1 VMFYPQ
7 DSRVCSITIDC
18 MSDTPR
24 TQTPQHPAR
33 LSSAVCGALDDV
45 LAGLEAVR
53 VADRTMAADEDRLAW
68 IEKVTEAER
77 RVSALKTVLIGEAD
91 EAGSAMRVR
100 HTPLR
105 DWLAGSGQQSPRQAA
120 AALWKARDLEQR
132 PRVQEAA
139 TSGRISL
146 EQASAINQAL
156 NGLPTGL
163 DKGQHQHAED
173 LILAAAT
180 HTPAEKLRT
189 MAESLVTQVAPTQ
202 AETPEQRA
210 ARLEAR
216 DARAATRR
224 CLRFGP
230 ETDGSI
236 DFSGSLPVLDGR
248 RLQQLVQA
256 IADRAYR
263 TAKDT
268 RDRKRLLETPQQ
280 RLADALSTLVTV
292 ASAVENPDPS
302 QPTQPAGAG
311 IPTAA
316 AQLMVVIPYERLLDR
331 ACDRGVLMDGTAVSP
346 GQLRLLACQAELVP
360 VVLGTNST
368 VLDVGR
374 THRLVPPAL
383 RLAVSLRDGGC
394 AYPGCTVPMR
404 HCDVHHIT
412 PWQVGG
418 PSNLGNV
425 VALCRSHHGL
435 IEPAPPARL
444 PDGTVEPVDQWQVR
458 IDSRGLPEFLPPL
471 AVDPS
476 RTPIRKIASHAQT
489 LLDTG

>member
-1 VMFYPQ
+1 M
-7 DSRVCSITIDC
+7 R
-18 MSDTPR
+18 TPP
-24 TQTPQHPAR
+24 TFLIPPASAR
-33 LSSAVCGALDDV
+33 LSSAVDGALGDV
-45 LAGLEAVR
+45 LCGLETVR
-53 VADRTMAADEDRLAW
+53 VADRTRASDEERLGW
-68 IEKVTEAER
+68 IEQVVEAER
-77 RVSALKTVLIGEAD
+77 RVSALKAVLIGEAD

-216 DARAATRR
+216 DARARARR

-230 ETDGSI
+230 GADGSI
-236 DFSGSLPVLDGR
+236 DFSGNLPVVDGR

-256 IADRAYR
+256 IADRGYR
-263 TAKDT
+263 AAKDT
-268 RDRKRLLETPQQ
+268 R
-280 RLADALSTLVTV
+280 
-292 ASAVENPDPS
+292 N
-302 QPTQPAGAG
+302 
-311 IPTAA
+311 
-316 AQLMVVIPYERLLDR
+316 
-331 ACDRGVLMDGTAVSP
+331 
-346 GQLRLLACQAELVP
+346 
-360 VVLGTNST
+360 
-368 VLDVGR
+368 
-374 THRLVPPAL
+374 H
-383 RLAVSLRDGGC
+383 
-394 AYPGCTVPMR
+394 
-404 HCDVHHIT
+404 
-412 PWQVGG
+412 
-418 PSNLGNV
+418 
-425 VALCRSHHGL
+425 
-435 IEPAPPARL
+435 
-444 PDGTVEPVDQWQVR
+444 
-458 IDSRGLPEFLPPL
+458 
-471 AVDPS
+471 
-476 RTPIRKIASHAQT
+476 
-489 LLDTG
+489 

>member
-1 VMFYPQ
+1 MIVMFYPQ
-7 DSRVCSITIDC
+7 HSRVCTIIIAC

-163 DKGQHQHAED
+163 DKGQHRHAED

-180 HTPAEKLRT
+180 RTPAEKLRT

-202 AETPEQRA
+202 AETPAPRA

-216 DARAATRR
+216 DARAPTRR

-256 IADRAYR
+256 IADRDYR
-263 TAKDT
+263 SAKDT
-268 RDRKRLLETPQQ
+268 HDRKRLQETPQQ
-280 RLADALSTLVTV
+280 RLADALCTLVT
-292 ASAVENPDPS
+292 A
-302 QPTQPAGAG
+302 AGATTSTPHG
-311 IPTAA
+311 TAEPSGVRVSTGA
-316 AQLMVVIPYERLLDR
+316 AQLMVVIPYEQLLDR
-331 ACDRGVLMDGTAVSP
+331 ACERGVLMDGTPVSP
-346 GQLRLLACQAELVP
+346 GELRLLACQADMIP
-360 VVLGTNST
+360 VVLGTDST

-374 THRLVPPAL
+374 VHRLAPPAL
-383 RLAVSLRDGGC
+383 RLAVALRDGGC
-394 AYPGCTVPMR
+394 AFPGCTMPM
-404 HCDVHHIT
+404 C
-412 PWQVGG
+412 
-418 PSNLGNV
+418 
-425 VALCRSHHGL
+425 C
-435 IEPAPPARL
+435 
-444 PDGTVEPVDQWQVR
+444 
-458 IDSRGLPEFLPPL
+458 
-471 AVDPS
+471 
-476 RTPIRKIASHAQT
+476 
-489 LLDTG
+489 LLYT

>member
-1 VMFYPQ
+1 MTVMFYPQ
-7 DSRVCSITIDC
+7 DSRACSITIAC

-120 AALWKARDLEQR
+120 ALWKARDLEQR

-210 ARLEAR
+210 TRLEAR

-268 RDRKRLLETPQQ
+268 RDRRRLLETPQQ

-292 ASAVENPDPS
+292 ASAVENP
-302 QPTQPAGAG
+302 
-311 IPTAA
+311 
-316 AQLMVVIPYERLLDR
+316 
-331 ACDRGVLMDGTAVSP
+331 VSY
-346 GQLRLLACQAELVP
+346 
-360 VVLGTNST
+360 T
-368 VLDVGR
+368 
-374 THRLVPPAL
+374 
-383 RLAVSLRDGGC
+383 
-394 AYPGCTVPMR
+394 
-404 HCDVHHIT
+404 
-412 PWQVGG
+412 
-418 PSNLGNV
+418 
-425 VALCRSHHGL
+425 
-435 IEPAPPARL
+435 
-444 PDGTVEPVDQWQVR
+444 
-458 IDSRGLPEFLPPL
+458 
-471 AVDPS
+471 
-476 RTPIRKIASHAQT
+476 
-489 LLDTG
+489 

>member
-1 VMFYPQ
+1 MIVMFYPQ
-7 DSRVCSITIDC
+7 DARVCSITIAC

-163 DKGQHQHAED
+163 DKGQHRHAED

-180 HTPAEKLRT
+180 RTPAEKLRT

-263 TAKDT
+263 TAKD
-268 RDRKRLLETPQQ
+268 
-280 RLADALSTLVTV
+280 
-292 ASAVENPDPS
+292 
-302 QPTQPAGAG
+302 
-311 IPTAA
+311 IP
-316 AQLMVVIPYERLLDR
+316 
-331 ACDRGVLMDGTAVSP
+331 GT
-346 GQLRLLACQAELVP
+346 G
-360 VVLGTNST
+360 
-368 VLDVGR
+368 
-374 THRLVPPAL
+374 
-383 RLAVSLRDGGC
+383 GGC
-394 AYPGCTVPMR
+394 SRLRSSGWRTRCRRLSPSYLRWRTRIR
-404 HCDVHHIT
+404 H
-412 PWQVGG
+412 
-418 PSNLGNV
+418 SR
-425 VALCRSHHGL
+425 RSQL
-435 IEPAPPARL
+435 AQA
-444 PDGTVEPVDQWQVR
+444 
-458 IDSRGLPEFLPPL
+458 SPPL
-471 AVDPS
+471 PLS
-476 RTPIRKIASHAQT
+476 
-489 LLDTG
+489 